1 MGDLSGNYEIRRF
14 PAVSQG
20 RDGYAEAEAWAR
32 AVAFGF
38 HDSTRT
44 PEHVARSMATYEADG
59 RIFTGAYQTGTP
71 AQHSLPAQVPVA
83 TFGTFRKTLN
93 IGFGRMLEAQMVTAV
108 TVRTSHRRRGLL
120 RRMMTGDLQAAKDD
134 GIAVAALTAS
144 EGSIYGRFGYGVASL
159 ERTVKVDT
167 TARFNLRHQAT
178 GTVEVAD
185 PKVLLDVAP
194 TVFAR
199 VHRHTP
205 GSLGRQEWYRQLAS
219 GSLGR
224 DGKEDP
230 AIKAALHY
238 GPDGRVDGYV
248 SYKFAG
254 WDATPATVEV
264 VDLLAATDH
273 AYLELWQYLAAIDLV
288 ERISWNEA
296 PVDDPLAWAL
306 VDPRCIDASDSRDM
320 LWLRILDVP
329 QALSARHYP
338 ADGRLVLDVADPLGL
353 TAGTFALDVKGGQA
367 AVEPVAAGEKADLAL
382 DVSALSSIYL
392 GGISPVTLKAAGKVC
407 EATPGAAFKAQQ
419 MFAVE
424 RATHC
429 LTHF

>member
-20 RDGYAEAEAWAR
+20 KDGYAEAEAWAR

-38 HDSTRT
+38 HESTRT
-44 PEHVARSMATYEADG
+44 PEHVGRSMATYEADG
-59 RIFTGAYQTGTP
+59 RIFTGAYQTGP
-71 AQHSLPAQVPVA
+71 VAPSSLPAEVPVA
-83 TFGTFRKTLN
+83 TFGTFRKSLN
-93 IGFGRMLEAQMVTAV
+93 IGFGRMLETQMVTAV

-120 RRMMTGDLQAAKDD
+120 RRMMTEDLQAARED
-134 GIAVAALTAS
+134 GIAMAALTAS

-167 TARFNLRHQAT
+167 TARFNLRHQPT

-194 TVFAR
+194 KVFDR

-230 AIKAALHY
+230 GIKAALHY
-238 GPDGRVDGYV
+238 GQGGTVDGYAA
-248 SYKFAG
+248 YKFLG
-254 WDATPATVEV
+254 WDTTPYTVEV
-264 VDLLAATDH
+264 VDLVAATDH

-288 ERISWNEA
+288 ERVSWNEA

-306 VDPRCIDASDSRDM
+306 ADPRCIDASDSRDM

-329 QALSARHYP
+329 RALEARHYP
-338 ADGRLVLDVADPLGL
+338 ADGRLVLDVGDPLGL
-353 TAGTFALDVKGGQA
+353 TAGTFALHVEGGQA
-367 AVEPVAAGEKADLAL
+367 AVERLAPGTAPDLAL

-392 GGISPVTLKAAGKVC
+392 GGVSPVTLKAAGVVC
-407 EATPGAAFKAQQ
+407 EASPGAAFKAQQ

>member
-14 PAVSQG
+14 PAVSKG
-20 RDGYAEAEAWAR
+20 KAGYAEAATWAQ
-32 AVAFGF
+32 AVGFGF
-38 HDSTRT
+38 HESTRT
-44 PEHVARSMATYEADG
+44 PEHRERSLATYEADG
-59 RIFTGAYQTGTP
+59 RIFTGAYQTGSVAP
-71 AQHSLPAQVPVA
+71 SSLPAEVPVA

-93 IGFGRMLEAQMVTAV
+93 IGFGRMLETQMVTAV

-120 RRMMTGDLQAAKDD
+120 RRMMTEDLQAAKDD

-167 TARFNLRHQAT
+167 TARFALRHQAT

-185 PKVLLDVAP
+185 PSVLLEVAP
-194 TVFAR
+194 VVFDR

-219 GSLGR
+219 GTLGR

-230 AIKAALHY
+230 AIKVALHY
-238 GPDGRVDGYV
+238 GPDATIDGYV
-248 SYKFAG
+248 SYKFLG
-254 WDATPATVEV
+254 WDTTPFTVEV
-264 VDLLAATDH
+264 VDLVAATDH
-273 AYLELWQYLAAIDLV
+273 AYLELWQYLAAIDLA
-288 ERISWNEA
+288 ERVTWNEA

-306 VDPRCIDASDSRDM
+306 ADARCIDASDSRDM
-320 LWLRILDVP
+320 LWLRVLDIP
-329 QALSARHYP
+329 QALAARHYP
-338 ADGRLVLDVADPLGL
+338 ADGRLVLGVDDPLGL
-353 TAGTFALDVKGGQA
+353 TPGTFALTVQGGQA
-367 AVEPVAAGEKADLAL
+367 AVERLPEGAAADLEL
-382 DVSALSSIYL
+382 DVSALSSIFL
-392 GGISPVTLKAAGKVC
+392 GGVCPVTLKAAGAIV
-407 EATPGAAFKAQQ
+407 EPTPGAALTARQ

>member
-1 MGDLSGNYEIRRF
+1 MADLSGNYDIRRF

-20 RDGYAEAEAWAR
+20 KAGYAEAETWAK
-32 AVAFGF
+32 AVGFGF
-38 HDSTRT
+38 HESTRT
-44 PEHVARSMATYEADG
+44 PEHRARSLATYEVDG
-59 RIFTGAYQTGTP
+59 RIFTGAYQTGEVAP
-71 AQHSLPAQVPVA
+71 SSLPADVPVA
-83 TFGTFRKTLN
+83 TFGTLRKTLN
-93 IGFGRMLEAQMVTAV
+93 IGFGRMLEAQLVTAV

-120 RRMMTGDLQAAKDD
+120 RRMMTEDLQAAKDD

-144 EGSIYGRFGYGVASL
+144 EGTIYGRFGYGVASL
-159 ERTVKVDT
+159 ERSVKVDT
-167 TARFNLRHQAT
+167 TARFRLLHQPT
-178 GTVEVAD
+178 GTVEVAE

-194 TVFAR
+194 AVFDR

-205 GSLGRQEWYRQLAS
+205 GSVGRQEFYRQMAS
-219 GSLGR
+219 GELGR

-238 GPDGRVDGYV
+238 GPDGGIDGYV
-248 SYKFAG
+248 SYKFLG
-254 WDATPATVEV
+254 WDTEPYTVEV
-264 VDLLAATDH
+264 VDLVAATDS

-288 ERISWNEA
+288 DRVSWPEA

-306 VDPRCIDASDSRDM
+306 ADPRCIDASDSRDM
-320 LWLRILDVP
+320 LWMRILDVP
-329 QALSARHYP
+329 AALEARHYP
-338 ADGRLVLDVADPLGL
+338 ADGSLVLSVTDPLGL
-353 TAGTFALDVKGGQA
+353 TGGTFRLEINGGQA
-367 AVEPVAAGEKADLAL
+367 AVEPVPAGTPADLEL

-392 GGISPVTLKAAGKVC
+392 GGVCPVTLRAAGKIR
-407 EATPGAAFKAQQ
+407 ELASGSALRARQ